1 MHASKTDYL
10 YDIDENPPFSLAV
23 LYGIQWAFIMFPALI
38 IAATLASGS
47 LQQDGG
53 GQIRFLQLTLLI
65 SGVFTAVQT
74 LWGHRYPLLEGPAT
88 ALLLAFVLSAPNG
101 LPAVQGGMMIGG
113 GLTVALVLSRQI
125 KWVVTLFT
133 PNVTGVVLILIALGL
148 LPTLLRFMTGQGD
161 GRDGGTTVNLTLS
174 LLCVLLM
181 AALSY
186 RLKGI
191 WKSLSVLIGMAV
203 GSGAFLVM
211 GHLSTKTVDL
221 ATWFSLPGTWVP
233 SMPGFHWPT
242 VLAFVFAYVAVMVNS
257 VGSLES
263 VARITD
269 QDRLETG
276 LRRGILINGLA
287 GVISGATG
295 IVGSV
300 SYSNSPGVILMHR
313 VASRY
318 TITYC
323 GLIMVSAA
331 FIPKL
336 AAVLA
341 MVPGPVVGAALC
353 VAMGGQIGI
362 GIAALEPAGLTSR
375 DYFVIGIPLL
385 MGTMAG
391 FLPQDVT
398 LALPDYLRAI
408 LSNSLVAG
416 IILVLLLEHVLLRK
430 GR

>member
-1 MHASKTDYL
+1 MHAEKSDYL
-10 YDIDENPPFSLAV
+10 FDIDEHPPLSLAV
-23 LYGIQWAFIMFPALI
+23 LYGLQWAFMMFPALI

-47 LQQDGG
+47 LHQDGG

-65 SGVFTAVQT
+65 AGVFTAVQT

-88 ALLLAFVLSAPNG
+88 ALLLAFVLAAPHG

-113 GLTVALVLSRQI
+113 GLMVALVLSKQI
-125 KWVVTLFT
+125 EKVFTLFT

-161 GRDGGTTVNLTLS
+161 GHDGGPTVNLTLS

-191 WKSLSVLIGMAV
+191 WKSVSVLIGMAV
-203 GSGAFLVM
+203 GSGVFSAM
-211 GHLSTKTVDL
+211 GHLSTESVSL
-221 ATWFSLPGTWVP
+221 AAWFSSPGTWIP

-242 VLAFVFAYVAVMVNS
+242 ALAFVFAYVAVMVNS

-263 VARITD
+263 VAKITD
-269 QDRLETG
+269 PDRLETG
-276 LRRGILINGLA
+276 LKRGIFINGLA
-287 GVISGATG
+287 GIISGAAG
-295 IVGSV
+295 IVGTV

-323 GLIMVSAA
+323 GLVMVAAA
-331 FIPKL
+331 FFPKL

-362 GIAALEPAGLTSR
+362 GIAALGPAELTSR

-391 FLPQDVT
+391 FLQQEVT
-398 LALPDYLRAI
+398 LALPDYLRAV

-430 GR
+430 RR

>member
-1 MHASKTDYL
+1 MRASKTDYL
-10 YDIDENPPFSLAV
+10 YDIDEHPPLSLAL
-23 LYGIQWAFIMFPALI
+23 LYGLQWAFVMFPALI

-47 LQQDGG
+47 LNLTNS

-65 SGVFTAVQT
+65 PGFFTAVQT
-74 LWGHRYPLLEGPAT
+74 LWGHHYPLLEGPST
-88 ALLLAFVLSAPNG
+88 ALLLAFVLAAPDG
-101 LPAVQGGMMIGG
+101 LPAIQGGMMIGG
-113 GLTVALVLSRQI
+113 GLMVALVLSRQI
-125 KWVVTLFT
+125 ERVSTLFT

-148 LPTLLRFMTGQGD
+148 LPTLLRFMAGQGVD
-161 GRDGGTTVNLTLS
+161 HEGGTTINLTLS
-174 LLCVLLM
+174 FLCVLLM
-181 AALSY
+181 ATLSY

-203 GSGAFLVM
+203 GSGAFWAL
-211 GHLSTKTVDL
+211 GHLSSKAVGL
-221 ATWFSLPGTWVP
+221 AAWFSLPGTWIP
-233 SMPGFHWPT
+233 SMPDFHWPT
-242 VLAFVFAYVAVMVNS
+242 VLAFVFAYLAVMVNS

-269 QDRLETG
+269 QGRLETG
-276 LRRGILINGLA
+276 LKRGILINGLA
-287 GVISGATG
+287 GMVCGATG

-323 GLIMVSAA
+323 GLIMVIAA

-362 GIAALEPAGLTSR
+362 GMAAMGLAELTSR

-391 FLPQDVT
+391 FLPQNVT
-398 LALPDYLRAI
+398 LALPDYLRAV

-430 GR
+430 RS

>member
-1 MHASKTDYL
+1 MHTEKTDYL
-10 YDIDENPPFSLAV
+10 YGIDEHPPLSLAL
-23 LYGIQWAFIMFPALI
+23 LYGLQWAFMMFPALI
-38 IAATLASGS
+38 IAATLASGA
-47 LQQDGG
+47 LQQDAG
-53 GQIRFLQLTLLI
+53 GQIRFLQMTLLI
-65 SGVFTAVQT
+65 AGLFTVVQT

-88 ALLLAFVLSAPNG
+88 ALLLAFVLAAPND
-101 LPAVQGGMMIGG
+101 LPAIQGGMMIGG
-113 GLTVALVLSRQI
+113 GLMVALVLSRQM
-125 KWVVTLFT
+125 KRLFTLFT
-133 PNVTGVVLILIALGL
+133 PNVTGVVLILIAMGL
-148 LPTLLRFMTGQGD
+148 LPSLIRFMTGQGD
-161 GRDGGTTVNLTLS
+161 GHAGGTTANLTLS
-174 LLCVLLM
+174 LFCVLLM

-191 WKSLSVLIGMAV
+191 WKSLSVLIGMAI
-203 GSGAFLVM
+203 GSGAFFAM
-211 GHLSTKTVDL
+211 GHLYSESVGL
-221 ATWFSLPGTWVP
+221 AEWFSLPEKWIP
-233 SMPGFHWPT
+233 SLPGFHWPT
-242 VLAFVFAYVAVMVNS
+242 VLAFVFAYVAVVVNS

-269 QDRLETG
+269 RHRLESG
-276 LRRGILINGLA
+276 LKRGIFINGLA
-287 GVISGATG
+287 GMVGGAAG

-323 GLIMVSAA
+323 GLVMVSAA

-341 MVPGPVVGAALC
+341 IVPGPVVGAALC

-362 GIAALEPAGLTSR
+362 GMAALGPAPLTSR
-375 DYFVIGIPLL
+375 DYFVIGIPVLV
-385 MGTMAG
+385 GTMAG

-398 LALPDYLRAI
+398 LALPDYLRAV

-430 GR
+430 RR

>member
-1 MHASKTDYL
+1 MGASNTDYL
-10 YDIDENPPFSLAV
+10 YDIDEHPPLSLAL
-23 LYGIQWAFIMFPALI
+23 LYGLQWAFMMFPALI
-38 IAATLASGS
+38 IAATIASGS
-47 LQQDGG
+47 LQLGG
-53 GQIRFLQLTLLI
+53 SGQIRFLQLTLLI
-65 SGVFTAVQT
+65 AGFFTALQT

-88 ALLLAFVLSAPNG
+88 ALLLAFVLAAPNG
-101 LPAVQGGMMIGG
+101 LPAIQGGMMIGG
-113 GLTVALVLSRQI
+113 GLLAALVLSGQI
-125 KWVVTLFT
+125 KRVFTLFT

-148 LPTLLRFMTGQGD
+148 LPALLRFMTGQGNGHD
-161 GRDGGTTVNLTLS
+161 GATTLNLTLS

-186 RLKGI
+186 RLKGL
-191 WKSLSVLIGMAV
+191 WKSVSVLIGMAL
-203 GSGAFLVM
+203 GSVAFLAM
-211 GHLSTKTVDL
+211 GHLSSESVGL
-221 ATWFSLPGTWVP
+221 AAWFSLPRTWIP
-233 SMPGFHWPT
+233 SIPGFHWPT

-269 QDRLETG
+269 PHRLNSG
-276 LRRGILINGLA
+276 LKRGILINGLA
-287 GVISGATG
+287 GMVSGAAG

-362 GIAALEPAGLTSR
+362 GIAALGPAELTSR

-398 LALPDYLRAI
+398 LALPDYLRAV

-416 IILVLLLEHVLLRK
+416 IVLVLLLEHVLLRK
-430 GR
+430 RR